1 VINVKKRSIVLPVV
15 LTVFLGGC
23 QQVTQT
29 NVTPPPESAHPSKV
43 IPNPSPLD
51 TESSDLIVKQ
61 FYYDMAKKDY
71 DGAWV
76 LLHEAVHRNP
86 SGSLTKEAFI
96 NEFKS
101 FDKQLDSAKVIQQF
115 DEYKFPGVQLTLANV
130 DVVEAKFMDGTVKTL
145 HLAKSQNKGWRLFW
159 DPRNGME

>member
-1 VINVKKRSIVLPVV
+1 MEKRFIVLPVV
-15 LTVFLGGC
+15 LTVFLSGC
-23 QQVTQT
+23 QQQVTQT
-29 NVTPPPESAHPSKV
+29 NVTTSPESAHPSKV

-61 FYYDMAKKDY
+61 FYYDVAKKDY

-76 LLHEAVHRNP
+76 LLHGAVHRNP

-101 FDKQLDSAKVIQQF
+101 FDKQLDSAKVIQRL
-115 DEYKFPGVQLTLANV
+115 DEYKFPGVQLTLAKVN
-130 DVVEAKFMDGTVKTL
+130 VVEAKFKDGTVKTL
-145 HLAKSQNKGWRLFW
+145 HLAKSQNYGWRLFW